1 MTQHR
6 GTPWDWFVE
15 KVLPGLFLL
24 VAAFVGGT
32 SFAVWNSV
40 SALTTTVETHEGQ
53 IRQLRT
59 DVEALRSQ
67 SMTRTEML
75 ETLKRVEQQLEIM
88 MLRNGLKVSPRLVPS
103 N

>member
-6 GTPWDWFVE
+6 GMPWDWFVE

-40 SALTTTVETHEGQ
+40 NTLTATVETHEGQ
-53 IRQLRT
+53 IRQLR
-59 DVEALRSQ
+59 VEIDTLRNQ
-67 SMTRTEML
+67 AVTRSELL
-75 ETLKRVEQQLEIM
+75 ETMKRVEQQLEIM
-88 MLRNGLKVSPRLVPS
+88 MLRNGLKATPRLVPI